1 MTRPDKRHGRR
12 GASIAS
18 RECND
23 DGVSP
28 RFVPATVTELSRVGL
43 LATLP
48 GETLTKLAARM
59 EREEIQAGMSIV
71 REGEEGERFYVILS
85 GLFAVTQGDRGLRRM
100 LKPGDVFGEVALAMD
115 VPRTATVSALV
126 PSVVVSCDRATFD
139 EFVRPMYADD

>member
-1 MTRPDKRHGRR
+1 M
-12 GASIAS
+12 
-18 RECND
+18 
-23 DGVSP
+23 SP
-28 RFVPATVTELSRVGL
+28 RFVPASVSELSRVGL

-59 EREEIQAGMSIV
+59 EREEVLAGKSV
-71 REGEEGERFYVILS
+71 VQEGEEGDRFYVILS
-85 GLFAVTQGDRGLRRM
+85 GLFAVTQGARGLRRM

-139 EFVRPMYADD
+139 EFVRPVFADDT